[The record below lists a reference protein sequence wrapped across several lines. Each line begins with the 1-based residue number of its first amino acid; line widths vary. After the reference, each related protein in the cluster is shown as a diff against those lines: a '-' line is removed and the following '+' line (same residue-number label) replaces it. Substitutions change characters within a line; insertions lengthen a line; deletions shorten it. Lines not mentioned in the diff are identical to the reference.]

1 MKSNIKNSLIGKK
14 FRYTKG
20 YNDINIYDRVIVKTY
35 EDKINNTISVLSE
48 SGVTYGLSEIEIEPI
63 ALLRDEKLE
72 KLGL

>member
-20 YNDINIYDRVIVKTY
+20 YNDSNIYDRVIIKTY

-63 ALLRDEKLE
+63 ARLRDEKLE